1 MTWAERLRRVFNIDV
16 SRCEFCGGTARII
29 ACIENP
35 DLIRRILTH
44 LAARNSP
51 ARAPPQPN
59 LLSA

>member
-1 MTWAERLRRVFNIDV
+1 MTWAERLLRVFNIDV
-16 SRCEFCGGTARII
+16 SHCERCGGTARII

-44 LAARNSP
+44 LTARDCP
-51 ARAPPQPN
+51 ARGPPQPD